1 MNNSHPN
8 LVITSTDDRRLDDR
22 LGPFRFPGC
31 VILFIAFELTL
42 LCNLNMLERHI

>member
-8 LVITSTDDRRLDDR
+8 LVITSTGERRLDDR

-31 VILFIAFELTL
+31 FICFIALTL
-42 LCNLNMLERHI
+42 LRVLNVLERYK